1 MNRNIF
7 YVCLFMNKIKTINT
21 RVYARNIV
29 IVAYIKN

>member
-1 MNRNIF
+1 
-7 YVCLFMNKIKTINT
+7 MNKIKTINT